1 MWPHLISLEIKRK
14 KIQHIPQLVYIFPL
28 NRYIYSPIW
37 DVRAFVLCLYDDC
50 PKKSPPTDAIGI
62 ENSIVSVLLILSPLV
77 FLCVCYVGRATYLFQ
92 GFVSSRRIGP
102 SGCRCAAGRTGRG
115 GRDLCAATAAAKIVA
130 IPPVALVEPLEPNAL
145 EVRKAAQIFE
155 RLLGE
160 GGRRQQELPR

>member
-1 MWPHLISLEIKRK
+1 M
-14 KIQHIPQLVYIFPL
+14 PL
-28 NRYIYSPIW
+28 RRLSQ
-37 DVRAFVLCLYDDC
+37 
-50 PKKSPPTDAIGI
+50 KSPPTDAIGI
-62 ENSIVSVLLILSPLV
+62 ENSIVSVLLILLPLV
-77 FLCVCYVGRATYLFQ
+77 LVCVCYDGRATYLFQ

-115 GRDLCAATAAAKIVA
+115 GRDLCAAAAAAEIVA

>member
-1 MWPHLISLEIKRK
+1 M
-14 KIQHIPQLVYIFPL
+14 PL
-28 NRYIYSPIW
+28 RRLSQ
-37 DVRAFVLCLYDDC
+37 
-50 PKKSPPTDAIGI
+50 KSPPTDAIGI

-77 FLCVCYVGRATYLFQ
+77 YWVCYVGRATYLFQ
-92 GFVSSRRIGP
+92 GFVSCRRIGP

-115 GRDLCAATAAAKIVA
+115 GRDLCAAAAAEIVA